1 MNFYRQSIV
10 LFGIV
15 LPILILGLLL
25 GGCFLLKEKMAASF
39 ATNQG
44 LFKNHEVSRLKALE
58 LETKVVNQRG
68 NLESWNE
75 LLAREAASAVNT
87 QLTASAETLPSKEYQ
102 KAGFNRTAG
111 TGGLGAAT
119 AQRSSQISIDF
130 RGTFRTMQRAFLEL
144 ESRLPQLQLQE
155 LRIAPNT
162 SQQGQSPLLNIQVT
176 YTAWEN

>member
-15 LPILILGLLL
+15 FPILILGLLL
-25 GGCFLLKEKMAASF
+25 GGCFLLKGKMAASF

-44 LFKNHEVSRLKALE
+44 LFKTYEVSRLKAVE
-58 LETKVVNQRG
+58 IETTIVNQRSH
-68 NLESWNE
+68 LEYWNV
-75 LLAREAASAVNT
+75 LLAKEAASAVNS
-87 QLTASAETLPSKEYQ
+87 QLSAIAETLPSKEYQ
-102 KAGFNRTAG
+102 KASFDRTAG
-111 TGGLGAAT
+111 TGGLGSAT
-119 AQRSSQISIDF
+119 AQQSSLIRIGF

-144 ESRLPQLQLQE
+144 ESSLPQLQLQE
-155 LRIAPNT
+155 LSIKPNA